1 MPSDDSSTD
10 CRLDDHS
17 VEMVLVAALDEQRL
31 IGREGD
37 LPWHLP
43 ADLRHFKK
51 TTNGYP
57 VIMGRRTFE
66 SLDGPLPGRL
76 NIVLTGQDDY
86 EADDCEVVAG
96 FEQALDLAEKQGK
109 ERVMVLGG
117 SGVFRQALPGASEMI
132 LTVVHDTYEGD
143 TYFPDFDGEQWEI
156 VDKWSHEADEK
167 NETSMTFVTLRPRDR
182 QRPRTVGDADSPGP
196 LPSVLQFN

>member
-1 MPSDDSSTD
+1 MSSDDSSTD
-10 CRLDDHS
+10 CRMNEHS
-17 VEMVLVAALDEQRL
+17 VEMVLVAALDEGRV
-31 IGREGD
+31 IGRDGD

-43 ADLRHFKK
+43 ADLRHFKQ
-51 TTNGYP
+51 TTLGRP

-86 EADDCEVVAG
+86 EAGGCEVVRG
-96 FEQALDLAEKQGK
+96 FEQALDLAEKQGHD
-109 ERVMVLGG
+109 RVMILGG
-117 SGVFRQALPGASEMI
+117 SGVFRQAIPGAAEMI

-143 TYFPDFDGEQWEI
+143 TYFPDFDGDQWEV
-156 VDKWSHEADEK
+156 VDQRFQKADDK

-182 QRPRTVGDADSPGP
+182 QRPRTVGDADNPGP
-196 LPSVLQFN
+196 LPSVLQFD